1 MDDATRLFGLEGF
14 RVVSVVP
21 ENDDVVRVVVET
33 VEPSAGC
40 PGCGVISTRVKDRP
54 CRQIKDL
61 PVSGRQ
67 VALWWRKRRLVCAEP
82 LCDKGSFV
90 ERVEAITPR
99 GRLTERLRN
108 RLARAIAVSNR
119 SVADVAREYQVGW
132 HTAHQALIAAAA
144 GWLPEPAPTRV
155 LGIDETRA
163 RTVRWVLADAGWRRT
178 DPWLTSFVDADP
190 TRQGPLLGL
199 APGRSGACVAGWL
212 AAQTPEFRARIEVV
226 VIDPSAPYAS
236 GIRLALPGVQIAVDK
251 FHLVLLA
258 NQMLTAVRQ
267 RVTRE
272 LLGRRGRKVDPPW
285 AHRRML
291 LTAGEQL
298 SHRQLDRLAVVL
310 AADRT
315 DQIGAAWAIKELLR
329 RLLAAR
335 DPADIRRRLHD
346 FYAACAD
353 ADMPETTRLAATIE
367 TWWPAVLVFLQL
379 QVTNARTEGF
389 NRTIK
394 QVKRTGCGFR
404 NMANYR
410 RRIMAHI
417 AVTRPALQ
425 TAC

>member
-1 MDDATRLFGLEGF
+1 M
-14 RVVSVVP
+14 
-21 ENDDVVRVVVET
+21 
-33 VEPSAGC
+33 
-40 PGCGVISTRVKDRP
+40 
-54 CRQIKDL
+54 
-61 PVSGRQ
+61 
-67 VALWWRKRRLVCAEP
+67 RR
-82 LCDKGSFV
+82 
-90 ERVEAITPR
+90 
-99 GRLTERLRN
+99 
-108 RLARAIAVSNR
+108 
-119 SVADVAREYQVGW
+119 
-132 HTAHQALIAAAA
+132 
-144 GWLPEPAPTRV
+144 
-155 LGIDETRA
+155 
-163 RTVRWVLADAGWRRT
+163 
-178 DPWLTSFVDADP
+178 
-190 TRQGPLLGL
+190 GL
-199 APGRSGACVAGWL
+199 ACRPDARVSRPDRGGRHRPA
-212 AAQTPEFRARIEVV
+212 
-226 VIDPSAPYAS
+226 APYAS
-236 GIRLALPGVQIAVDK
+236 GIRLALPGAKIAVDK

-298 SHRQLDRLAVVL
+298 SRRQLDRLGVVL
-310 AADRT
+310 AADST

>member
-1 MDDATRLFGLEGF
+1 
-14 RVVSVVP
+14 
-21 ENDDVVRVVVET
+21 
-33 VEPSAGC
+33 
-40 PGCGVISTRVKDRP
+40 
-54 CRQIKDL
+54 
-61 PVSGRQ
+61 
-67 VALWWRKRRLVCAEP
+67 
-82 LCDKGSFV
+82 
-90 ERVEAITPR
+90 
-99 GRLTERLRN
+99 
-108 RLARAIAVSNR
+108 
-119 SVADVAREYQVGW
+119 
-132 HTAHQALIAAAA
+132 
-144 GWLPEPAPTRV
+144 
-155 LGIDETRA
+155 
-163 RTVRWVLADAGWRRT
+163 
-178 DPWLTSFVDADP
+178 
-190 TRQGPLLGL
+190 
-199 APGRSGACVAGWL
+199 
-212 AAQTPEFRARIEVV
+212 VV

-236 GIRLALPGVQIAVDK
+236 GIRTALPGAKIAVDK

-272 LLGRRGRKVDPPW
+272 LLGRRGRKADPAW

-291 LTAGEQL
+291 LTAGERL
-298 SHRQLDRLAVVL
+298 SRRQLDRLGVVL
-310 AADRT
+310 AADST

-335 DPADIRRRLHD
+335 DGMDIRRRLHD

-367 TWWPAVLVFLQL
+367 TWWPAVLVSLEL

-404 NMANYR
+404 NMTNYR